1 MEDLAESNPDSE
13 DAIRDA
19 SEQLQDFFPT
29 TAMIGLNSP
38 NVSKK
43 MMTTSR
49 TRRWMLI
56 NITRR

>member
-43 MMTTSR
+43 
-49 TRRWMLI
+49 
-56 NITRR
+56 